1 MLDNLKKLEKRIL
14 KEISSEYKRYLYND
28 IDFNSQMIGVVG
40 ARGVGKT
47 TLLLQ
52 HLKSLKEKYEPYKSL
67 YISYDYPTNTDMS
80 LIDLAEAFTKV
91 GGEYLMVDE
100 IHKYDRFSTDLKAI
114 YDFYPKLKVIFTGSC
129 ATSIYNSQ
137 ADLSRRVVLYY
148 MNGLSYREFLELKL
162 NLSLPKFALENIMNN
177 HIDIV
182 DALSEKFI
190 PLEYMN
196 EYLTFGYYPFYFKD
210 ENQYLRQLNAVINQT
225 IDIDL
230 VNLGLVKQ
238 SFTNKLKKL
247 LLIISQSNPFE
258 LNITKVAAN
267 IEVSRNTLYS
277 YLHHLDKGGLLNII
291 GSSKKGLSK
300 LSKPEKLYLNNTNI
314 FYTFASESQVGT
326 IRETFFVSQ
335 LKHLH
340 TVEVSNR
347 GDFIIDNQ
355 YTFEVGGENKSF
367 NQIKDIKNSYLVI
380 DTDSTE
386 NRNKIPLWLFGF
398 LY

>member
-1 MLDNLKKLEKRIL
+1 MLDNLRKLEKRIL
-14 KEISSEYKRYLYND
+14 KEVSSEYKRYLHKT
-28 IDFNSQMIGVVG
+28 IDFNSQMIGIVG

-52 HLKSLKEKYEPYKSL
+52 YLQEIKQKSEPYKSL
-67 YISYDYPTNTDMS
+67 YFSYDYPTNVDIK
-80 LIDLAEAFTKV
+80 LIELADEFTKI
-91 GGEYLMVDE
+91 GGEYLIIDE
-100 IHKYDRFSTDLKAI
+100 IHKYHNFSLDLKAI
-114 YDFYPKLKVIFTGSC
+114 YDFYPRLKVIFTGSC

-162 NLSLPKFALENIMNN
+162 GLTLPSFTLEEILQN
-177 HIDIV
+177 HIEITDS
-182 DALSEKFI
+182 LSEQFL
-190 PLEYMN
+190 PFEYMQ

-210 ENQYLRQLNAVINQT
+210 QNQYLRQLIAVINQT

-230 VNLGLVKQ
+230 VNLGLIKQ

-247 LLIISQSNPFE
+247 LLIISESNPFE

-267 IEVSRNTLYS
+267 VEVSRNTLYA
-277 YLHHLDKGGLLNII
+277 YLQHLDRGGLINMV
-291 GSSKKGLSK
+291 GSAKKGISK
-300 LSKPEKLYLNNTNI
+300 LTKPEKLYLNNTNI
-314 FYTFASESQVGT
+314 FYTFTTDSKLGT

-340 TVEVSNR
+340 SIEISHR
-347 GDFIIDNQ
+347 GDFLVDSK
-355 YTFEVGGENKSF
+355 YTFEVGGESKSF
-367 NQIKDIKNSYLVI
+367 HQIKDMKNSYLVI
-380 DTDSTE
+380 DTDSTQ
-386 NRNKIPLWLFGF
+386 NRYKIPLWLFGF